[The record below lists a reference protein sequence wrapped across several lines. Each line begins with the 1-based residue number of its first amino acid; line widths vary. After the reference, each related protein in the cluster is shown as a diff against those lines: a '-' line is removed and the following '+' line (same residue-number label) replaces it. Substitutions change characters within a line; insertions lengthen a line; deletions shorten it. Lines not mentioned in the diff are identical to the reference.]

1 MLNDKM
7 LIALNKQIEEEFYSA
22 NLYLAMA
29 SWCDKE
35 GLVNCANFM
44 YEHFEEEKLHMLK
57 FIHYINEVGGHG
69 IVPALNKPISDFS
82 SVQVLF
88 KDAFEHEKHI
98 TACISNLAKFASEH
112 NDYQTFNFLQWF
124 ITEQIEEEALF
135 QKILD
140 KIKIIGESPS
150 SLYFIEQEI
159 EKLLAASGQ
168 KPDAQA

>member
-1 MLNDKM
+1 MLNEKM
-7 LIALNKQIEEEFYSA
+7 LTALNIQIEEEFYSA

-35 GLVNCANFM
+35 GLTNCASFM

-57 FIHYINEVGGHG
+57 FIQYINEVGGHG
-69 IVPALNKPISDFS
+69 VVPALNKPVSDFDS
-82 SVQVLF
+82 IQILF
-88 KDAFEHEKHI
+88 KDAFAHEKHI
-98 TACISNLAKFASEH
+98 TSCINNLAKQASEL

-124 ITEQIEEEALF
+124 ITEQIEEETLF

-159 EKLLAASGQ
+159 EKLLTSSIQ
-168 KPDAQA
+168 KPDTKV